1 MSDGENGSKDFGTDG
16 VLVKTFKERLAK
28 SRSQSGTEW
37 TPIMGYQQIGGS
49 FGEKNDSILRK
60 RHSECVIG
68 EEEFQPR
75 NSTPRIKDKTSILW
89 SDYSSSKIH
98 SDPA

>member
-1 MSDGENGSKDFGTDG
+1 LSDGENGSKDFGTDG

-49 FGEKNDSILRK
+49 SGEKNHSISRK

-75 NSTPRIKDKTSILW
+75 NSTPKTEHKKSVLW
-89 SDYSSSKIH
+89 SEFSSSKKH

>member
-1 MSDGENGSKDFGTDG
+1 LSDGENGSKDFGTDG

-49 FGEKNDSILRK
+49 SGEKN
-60 RHSECVIG
+60 H
-68 EEEFQPR
+68 
-75 NSTPRIKDKTSILW
+75 
-89 SDYSSSKIH
+89 
-98 SDPA
+98 